1 MDQVFSHLSTDF
13 PHAIFF
19 RVEAEEQP
27 VIFEVYSVS
36 VVPYFIFF
44 KDGKTVDTM

>member
-27 VIFEVYSVS
+27 LYCKGE
-36 VVPYFIFF
+36 
-44 KDGKTVDTM
+44 